1 MSEEKKN
8 TAVTKKETLTALRN
22 PGELYVIMSGA
33 TKQPFVVCDPVTF
46 DDEVLLFYRS
56 ENAKSEAEHLAEQRY
71 RTVVAKI
78 EEKQLLAFYSSLY
91 PKGVNCLMVN
101 RGTDTEI
108 SVQLAELVTRPTAD
122 KLPEGKKLIE
132 NPALYLTAMY
142 FMQEMRRQEK
152 PELTDELKELQE
164 ELLAHYRDGVFL
176 FGMEEDNKV
185 PVLKQKNGMIY
196 QPVFTDVIEFQ
207 KFNRE
212 KKLKPMV
219 VKAEKIPEILAPEV
233 KGVVIN
239 PLGVNVQLQV
249 ARRNSSPAEQ
259 QTGPEQ

>member
-56 ENAKSEAEHLAEQRY
+56 EDAKSEAEHLAEQRY

-108 SVQLAELVTRPTAD
+108 SVQLAELVTRPNAD

-152 PELTDELKELQE
+152 PERK
-164 ELLAHYRDGVFL
+164 
-176 FGMEEDNKV
+176 
-185 PVLKQKNGMIY
+185 
-196 QPVFTDVIEFQ
+196 
-207 KFNRE
+207 
-212 KKLKPMV
+212 
-219 VKAEKIPEILAPEV
+219 
-233 KGVVIN
+233 
-239 PLGVNVQLQV
+239 
-249 ARRNSSPAEQ
+249 S
-259 QTGPEQ
+259 